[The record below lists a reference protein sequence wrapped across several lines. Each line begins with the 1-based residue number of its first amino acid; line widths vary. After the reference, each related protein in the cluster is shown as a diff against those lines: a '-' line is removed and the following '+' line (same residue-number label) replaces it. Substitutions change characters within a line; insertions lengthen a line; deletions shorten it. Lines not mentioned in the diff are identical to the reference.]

1 MFAVAI
7 WDAPRQRLVL
17 ARDRV
22 GKKPLYYSQQNGEL
36 LFGSET
42 KAILAA
48 LDRRAAGQRRRR
60 CSSFF
65 TFGYVA
71 GQHAVFE
78 GMQRLTPG
86 TALIVDVARRRRST
100 SNAFWTWPAAP
111 HRDAMPEDEA
121 IERLRAELDEA
132 VRIRLRSDVPLG
144 AFLSG
149 GMDSAA
155 VLALMAQ
162 HSSRP
167 VKTFTIGFG
176 DPAYDELDDARA
188 TAAHF
193 GADHHEQIVTPDCV
207 ARRRNARGALRRA
220 VRRRVGDSDVLR
232 RRAGAPARHGVPD
245 RRRRR
250 RAVRRLHAVR
260 RRARARRL
268 RAASTRCAA
277 LSAPARAACRCTRAA
292 RGG

>member
-1 MFAVAI
+1 MRGMFAVAI

-22 GKKPLYYSQQNGEL
+22 GKKPLYYIEHDGEL

-48 LDRRAAGQRRRR
+48 LDEVPGGECRAR

-71 GQHAVFE
+71 GDDAVFE
-78 GMQRLTPG
+78 GMRRLEPG
-86 TALIVDVARRRRST
+86 TALTIDVDEPARSTIEPFWTLARRSASRHACPKPRRS
-100 SNAFWTWPAAP
+100 SA
-111 HRDAMPEDEA
+111 
-121 IERLRAELDEA
+121 LRAELTEA

-162 HSSRP
+162 HVVAAGARRSRSASAIP
-167 VKTFTIGFG
+167 T
-176 DPAYDELDDARA
+176 YDELDEARSDRRA
-188 TAAHF
+188 F
-193 GADHHEQIVTPDCV
+193 
-207 ARRRNARGALRRA
+207 RRRSSRADRHARLRPRRRDAGRALRRA
-220 VRRRVGDSDVLR
+220 VRRRVGDSDVSTSPSL
-232 RRAGAPARHGVPD
+232 RAGTSR
-245 RRRRR
+245 
-250 RAVRRLHAVR
+250 
-260 RRARARRL
+260 
-268 RAASTRCAA
+268 
-277 LSAPARAACRCTRAA
+277 SA
-292 RGG
+292 